1 MMVNKMYC
9 PNCGKENKDG
19 VSFCKFCGASLNS
32 SPKQNNPEQ
41 VVTQQNTSDEDMR
54 KNYIIIGLV
63 ALIVVVILIAGLA
76 AAGVF
81 NNNNNG
87 NNVNHANVASNNNTV
102 TANAN
107 SPLKILGCSFTT
119 GSANADKTYAHI
131 NVGKQHAG
139 QTVKITAI
147 WSRDGNNLNNGNL
160 LTRTVDSNG
169 YVDFNSA
176 NAFKYYPDKAVVKLY
191 NNDGSLADQLTV
203 NLSPTSGTQTF

>member
-1 MMVNKMYC
+1 MYC

-32 SPKQNNPEQ
+32 SPKQNNSEQ

-87 NNVNHANVASNNNTV
+87 NNVNHANVASNNNNTV